1 MKNFVFLLIFG
12 FPYCISANSSV
23 NASLLAAQAELNV
36 SSSTGTRMSMAGSWL
51 DEAQF
56 RFNASEGNKFD
67 TKERGQSYEIRV
79 RPKAWGQHE
88 VEESIL
94 DLRSEQQNYS
104 YNFALNAA
112 LKKRYLV
119 LLAYLE
125 QHNITQY
132 LFNLLALS
140 TQEAEFIRSEV
151 MTDRFSAEKFFD
163 AVEMTEQSE
172 GLAILNLA
180 RLNALQTQI
189 GVPLDT
195 ADSVLHTFTVESM
208 LDPTDYTDKFVDM
221 NNALQSAPAVLNEH
235 LALEMAKA
243 KGELIKTERQLGV
256 NLLSFGYKDRAIG
269 GDNMTFQVGINIPL
283 GRHFS
288 SAESQYELYEAQT
301 HLNDRIT
308 AIAQSLTNIQK
319 EISWLMEEIKLAD
332 LQVHRVQ
339 KHLEKEYVKA
349 NPLQTIQLRKELI
362 EYRKKRNDIKIKA
375 LSLYV
380 SSLTL
385 SGFLIREPLRNWIQS
400 GTPEL
405 VSGKEY

>member
-1 MKNFVFLLIFG
+1 
-12 FPYCISANSSV
+12 
-23 NASLLAAQAELNV
+23 
-36 SSSTGTRMSMAGSWL
+36 
-51 DEAQF
+51 
-56 RFNASEGNKFD
+56 
-67 TKERGQSYEIRV
+67 
-79 RPKAWGQHE
+79 
-88 VEESIL
+88 
-94 DLRSEQQNYS
+94 
-104 YNFALNAA
+104 
-112 LKKRYLV
+112 
-119 LLAYLE
+119 
-125 QHNITQY
+125 
-132 LFNLLALS
+132 
-140 TQEAEFIRSEV
+140 
-151 MTDRFSAEKFFD
+151 
-163 AVEMTEQSE
+163 
-172 GLAILNLA
+172 
-180 RLNALQTQI
+180 
-189 GVPLDT
+189 
-195 ADSVLHTFTVESM
+195 M

-243 KGELIKTERQLGV
+243 KGELIKTEGQLGV